1 MLNTPLMTSHRS
13 PLKYIVVY
21 LLLVISSV
29 LGYLGWHTFNAPA
42 PAYTTSLAFNLSL
55 WTGASLVYWWIA
67 LRRYHAYTTRNH
79 AHTQLDLERLKLAL
93 EAASQGLWDW
103 DLRQTHTIFFSSAYC
118 ANLGYSQAEFG
129 DNQQAWK
136 NRLHP
141 QEREL
146 IVRNVTTFLA
156 NKDEHYDSTYRMQ
169 HKDGDYRWIH
179 SRGRLIKDAAGTP
192 IRFIGIAHDIT
203 AQRGTEERLKQ
214 AKAVFESTHEG
225 VLITDHNN
233 NIVHINPAFSQITG
247 YNAEDVLG
255 RTPSMFKSGR
265 HTADFYRTLWTSL
278 VTNDEWS
285 GEIWNRRKNG
295 EILPQ
300 YQTIRLIRDENGLVS
315 HNVAVFSDISL
326 LKNSQSEL
334 NHLSRHDPLTG
345 LANRTQL
352 YERLAQILK
361 TSIEHDQNS
370 TLFLID
376 LDHFKTIN
384 ESLGHSAGDQVLQSI
399 AQRITNIID
408 QKKCTLARIGGDEFV
423 VICQSTGNPT
433 EAAIMAQALI
443 QASKEP
449 FILNNNELFISAS
462 IGICLFPRSGQT
474 VEEIMRN
481 ADSALS
487 KAKDSG
493 RDTFAFYSSEMTE
506 QAFQRI
512 SVGSELRHALE
523 SDGLTVYYQPVY
535 AMDTLQ
541 LVGCEALV
549 RWNHPQR
556 GLVPPNEFIPI
567 AEELGLIGAIDEWV
581 LQRACEQMYI
591 WQTQGQQLDF
601 IAVNLSSRS
610 LSNQQLT
617 QTVAA
622 TLERTGIAPQH
633 LELEVTESAVMENPT
648 HADATLKELQAL
660 GIRLAIDDFGTGYS
674 SLSRLKSLPVHKLKI
689 DQSFVKNLPSDVED
703 IAIVRAILALGK
715 SIGLQVQAEGIE
727 TEAHLHFLQEQQC
740 PLGQGYWFSRPL
752 PTADFSQLLATQFSK
767 NPN

>member
-1 MLNTPLMTSHRS
+1 MLNTPLMTPHRS

-21 LLLVISSV
+21 LLLVIGTV
-29 LGYLGWHTFNAPA
+29 LGYLGWQTLSTPT
-42 PAYTTSLAFNLSL
+42 PAYTGALLLSL
-55 WTGASLVYWWIA
+55 SLFAGLSTVYWCVA
-67 LRRYHAYTTRNH
+67 LWRHSAQSKQQH
-79 AHTQLDLERLKLAL
+79 VSAQLDAERLKLAL
-93 EAASQGLWDW
+93 EAANQGLWDW
-103 DLRQTHTIFFSSAYC
+103 DLRQSQTIFFSSAYC
-118 ANLGYSQAEFG
+118 ATLGYSPTEFG
-129 DNQQAWK
+129 NNQQAWK

-141 QEREL
+141 EEREL
-146 IVRNVTTFLA
+146 ILRNVTTFLA
-156 NKDEHYDSTYRMQ
+156 DSHEDYDSTYRMQ
-169 HKDGDYRWIH
+169 HKDGDYRWIR
-179 SRGRLIKDAAGTP
+179 SRGRLIKDATGAP
-192 IRFIGIAHDIT
+192 ERFIGVAHDIT
-203 AQRGTEERLKQ
+203 TQRGAQERLKQ
-214 AKAVFESTHEG
+214 AKAVFEITHEG

-233 NIVHINPAFSQITG
+233 IVVHINPAFTQITG
-247 YNAEDVLG
+247 YNLEDVLG
-255 RTPSMFKSGR
+255 QTPSMFKSGR
-265 HTADFYRTLWTSL
+265 HKADFYQALWTSL
-278 VTNDEWS
+278 ETTDEWS
-285 GEIWNRRKNG
+285 GEVWNRRKNG

-300 YQTIRLIRDENGLVS
+300 YQTIRSIRDENGLIS

-326 LKNSQSEL
+326 LKSSQSEL
-334 NHLSRHDPLTG
+334 NHLARHDPLTG
-345 LANRTQL
+345 LANRAQL
-352 YERLAQILK
+352 YERLTQTLHKSLK
-361 TSIEHDQNS
+361 QGKNS

-384 ESLGHSAGDQVLQSI
+384 ESLGHSVGDQVLQSI
-399 AQRITNIID
+399 AQRITGIID

-423 VICQSTGNPT
+423 VICESTHNPA
-433 EAAIMAQALI
+433 EAATMAQALI
-443 QASKEP
+443 QASKQP
-449 FILNNNELFISAS
+449 FMLNNNELFISAS
-462 IGICLFPRSGQT
+462 VGVCLFPESGQT

-535 AMDTLQ
+535 EMQTLQ
-541 LVGCEALV
+541 LSGCEALV

-556 GLVPPNEFIPI
+556 GLVSPAEFIPI

-752 PTADFSQLLATQFSK
+752 PTADFSQLLATEFRK